1 MNLSVPLVIAIPI
14 LLSSS
19 SNPLPLSDSDLLTD
33 LPRFLFQTRF
43 LELGV
48 LSLKNSYLIFTR
60 GMELLFLRQN
70 KSLKI
75 GFDH

>member
-1 MNLSVPLVIAIPI
+1 MNLSVPLVIPIPI
-14 LLSSS
+14 LLTSS

-33 LPRFLFQTRF
+33 LPGFLFQTRF

-48 LSLKNSYLIFTR
+48 LSMKNSYLIFTR

-70 KSLKI
+70 KSRKI